1 MKKQIFITILLLFN
15 LQVIA
20 QKDTIRVNLLKQNH
34 FLLSIYTPV
43 LSKDATILSGK
54 NGYRWSFGLRVAYS
68 IKPRFYTGLQYN
80 RLTTD
85 DFTASNLGTRQVFI
99 SNQYAVLAR
108 YYPFQ
113 KIKFPIYV
121 MGAYA
126 VGGYHNN
133 ITDVSGFLQSWQTSA
148 GVHLL
153 RGKLFDLDVYYT
165 NYYQISG
172 KELNAKNTW
181 GISFNIL
188 L

>member
-1 MKKQIFITILLLFN
+1 MLFSS
-15 LQVIA
+15 IAFA
-20 QKDTIRVNLLKQNH
+20 QKDTVYSKLLKKD
-34 FLLSIYTPV
+34 IYLFSFYAPT
-43 LSKDATILSGK
+43 LSKDAPMASSEF
-54 NGYRWSFGLRVAYS
+54 GYRGSFGLRMAYS
-68 IKPRFYTGLQYN
+68 VKPRFYVGLQFS
-80 RLTTD
+80 RLTAED
-85 DFTASNLGTRQVFI
+85 KDAPNLGRRQAFI

-113 KIKFPIYV
+113 KIKFPVYV
-121 MGAYA
+121 MGAYG

-148 GVHLL
+148 GVHLF
-153 RGKLFDLDVYYT
+153 RGKRFDLDVYYT

-181 GISFNIL
+181 GLSFNIL